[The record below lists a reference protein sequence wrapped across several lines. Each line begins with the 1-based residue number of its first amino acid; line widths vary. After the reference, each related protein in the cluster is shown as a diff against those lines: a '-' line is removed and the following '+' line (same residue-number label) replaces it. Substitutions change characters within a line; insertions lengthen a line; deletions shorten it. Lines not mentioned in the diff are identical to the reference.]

1 MNTIDVG
8 TPTFESMDE
17 AMATMGFVKTSA
29 STATTHIYRWGNDS
43 EGKCLIGL
51 EDTMYLHYDFGS
63 TSQGIVDLRAYL
75 KICYEPLAR
84 GGIALGF
91 VMNSSDTLIQ
101 IAFVAPKSSTDDW
114 VFIPYNV
121 DYNYVCD
128 YSTDRTLSYS
138 ANSFYSS
145 VGVYSNDVQIHKT
158 YNGTR
163 FMDNLYRTTLQPQL
177 VWGGNVRATIGT
189 TEYLLFRP
197 VNGTFNLWAVELP
210 S

>member
-63 TSQGIVDLRAYL
+63 TSQGIVDLMPYL

-101 IAFVAPKSSTDDW
+101 IAFVAPKSINDDW
-114 VFIPYNV
+114 VFLPYST

-138 ANSFYSS
+138 QNSIYGS
-145 VGVYSNDVQIHKT
+145 VGAFSNDVQIHKI
-158 YNGTR
+158 YNGAR
-163 FMDNLYRTTLQPQL
+163 FMDNLYRTALQPQL
-177 VWGGNVRATIGT
+177 SWGGNVRATIGT

-197 VNGTFNLWAVELP
+197 VNGTYNLWAVELP

>member
-29 STATTHIYRWGNDS
+29 STESTHIYRWGNDS
-43 EGKCLIGL
+43 DGKCLIGL
-51 EDTMYLHYDFGS
+51 EDTMYLYYSFGTS
-63 TSQGIVDLRAYL
+63 TDGIVDLRAYL

-91 VMNSSDTLIQ
+91 SMNSSNTPIE
-101 IAFVAPKSSTDDW
+101 IAFVAPKSIADDW
-114 VFIPYNV
+114 AFIPYNI

-128 YSTDRTLSYS
+128 YSTDRLLSYS
-138 ANSFYSS
+138 LNSIYSS
-145 VGVYSNDVQIHKT
+145 VGAYSNDVQIHKI

-163 FMDNLYRTTLQPQL
+163 FMDNLYRTALQPNL
-177 VWGGNVRATIGT
+177 SWGGNVRATIGT

-197 VNGTFNLWAVELP
+197 VNGTYNLWAVELP

>member
-8 TPTFESMDE
+8 TPTLASMDE

-29 STATTHIYRWGNDS
+29 STATTSIYRWGNDS

-51 EDTMYLHYDFGS
+51 EDTMYLWYSFSNS
-63 TSQGIVDLRAYL
+63 TQGIVDLRAYL

-91 VMNSSDTLIQ
+91 AMNLSDTPIE

-114 VFIPYNV
+114 VFIPYSF

-138 ANSFYSS
+138 QNSIYGS
-145 VGVYSNDVQIHKT
+145 VGAFSNDVQIHKL

-163 FMDNLYRTTLQPQL
+163 FMDNLYRTALQPQL

-197 VNGTFNLWAVELP
+197 VNGTYNLWAVELP